1 MDTPSDNSTTSP
13 STTPTTSPSTA
24 SVASAPSPV
33 RRVQVLAVSIAG
45 GLAVLLFLLHLVL
58 GGDAGA
64 GLRAAAIAC
73 AFVAALVG
81 VSFAVV
87 GGKR

>member
-1 MDTPSDNSTTSP
+1 MDTPSDLPPDSSSTSSSLT
-13 STTPTTSPSTA
+13 
-24 SVASAPSPV
+24 SVAPAPSPV

-45 GLAVLLFLLHLVL
+45 GLAVLLYLLHLLL

-64 GLRAAAIAC
+64 GLRAAAVAC

>member
-1 MDTPSDNSTTSP
+1 M
-13 STTPTTSPSTA
+13 
-24 SVASAPSPV
+24 
-33 RRVQVLAVSIAG
+33 SIAG
-45 GLAVLLFLLHLVL
+45 GLAVLLYLLHLLL

-64 GLRAAAIAC
+64 GLRAAAVAC

>member
-1 MDTPSDNSTTSP
+1 MDTPSDLPPDSSSTSSS
-13 STTPTTSPSTA
+13 ST
-24 SVASAPSPV
+24 SVAPAPSPV

-45 GLAVLLFLLHLVL
+45 GLAVLLYLLHLVI

-64 GLRAAAIAC
+64 GLRSAAVAC
-73 AFVAALVG
+73 AVVAALIG

-87 GGKR
+87 GGRR

>member
-1 MDTPSDNSTTSP
+1 MDTPSDNSTSSP
-13 STTPTTSPSTA
+13 STTPTTT

-64 GLRAAAIAC
+64 GLRAAAVAC
-73 AFVAALVG
+73 ASVAALVG
-81 VSFAVV
+81 ASFAVV